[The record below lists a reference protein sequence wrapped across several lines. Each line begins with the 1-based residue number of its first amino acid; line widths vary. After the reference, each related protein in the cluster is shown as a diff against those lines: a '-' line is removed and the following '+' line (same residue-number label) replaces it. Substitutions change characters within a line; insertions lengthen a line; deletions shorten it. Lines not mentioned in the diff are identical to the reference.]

1 MNMKETIRTM
11 STLLLMTVAMVI
23 FACTFTACSDDE
35 MNDNTDETLF
45 LRPLT
50 KNLFGIWK
58 QTNNYMLQDGKWI
71 EDPIPE
77 MYVNDLVFCPGGIY
91 YHNVRREDGKT
102 YMFESTW
109 SADETAD
116 TLKVNGEGIRL
127 GGLTE
132 NEFIVLD
139 TTATDHATGEVLKG
153 EFKWVYTRV
162 NQPTKTAYTQL
173 LGRWQLQK
181 RFQEQDGQWVEV
193 TQDMPDYCAREYDM
207 RGSCALYTLTGDK
220 FETKR
225 YSGCVG
231 EIAKWGEPADILSQ
245 WDICSQAR
253 VEIRLCSEDE
263 NTVHIYHP
271 DNYDSEAEK
280 MVPGGHKDVFVRMK

>member
-1 MNMKETIRTM
+1 
-11 STLLLMTVAMVI
+11 
-23 FACTFTACSDDE
+23 
-35 MNDNTDETLF
+35 
-45 LRPLT
+45 
-50 KNLFGIWK
+50 
-58 QTNNYMLQDGKWI
+58 MLQDGKWI

-153 EFKWVYTRV
+153 EFKWV
-162 NQPTKTAYTQL
+162 
-173 LGRWQLQK
+173 
-181 RFQEQDGQWVEV
+181 
-193 TQDMPDYCAREYDM
+193 
-207 RGSCALYTLTGDK
+207 
-220 FETKR
+220 
-225 YSGCVG
+225 
-231 EIAKWGEPADILSQ
+231 
-245 WDICSQAR
+245 
-253 VEIRLCSEDE
+253 
-263 NTVHIYHP
+263 
-271 DNYDSEAEK
+271 
-280 MVPGGHKDVFVRMK
+280 